1 LKLDLEKPPTEY
13 GIEKGY
19 WTTPLINRLIEEK
32 AGIKYSKSRI
42 CELMKEWGFAIKRP
56 RMKSK
61 LADEKKQKE
70 FIELSFPNKVE
81 ETAEKAKMMGL
92 KLLLL
97 FTDEAGIRRD
107 GTIHNGW
114 YKIGIIPE
122 IPESNG
128 RFESVKL
135 LGAVGTLDG
144 SIHINTV
151 EGKITTKVYAN
162 FLIGLSRR
170 YKEYLIL
177 IVQDSAPW
185 HGKKKLPVLLKD
197 AGVKNIVLCN
207 FPKYSPDMN
216 PCEKLWKWLR
226 ETVTHCRYYED
237 MKELK
242 QSIWRFYRRAYNQKE
257 LAIKRFKT
265 EKNIF
270 EYVKT
275 YGKDL
280 EQTGTVRAVA

>member
-1 LKLDLEKPPTEY
+1 MKIDLEKPPTEY
-13 GIEKGY
+13 GIEKGF
-19 WTTPLINRLIEEK
+19 WTTALIIRHIEGK
-32 AGIKYSKSRI
+32 TGIKYSKSRT
-42 CELMKEWGFAIKRP
+42 CELMKEWGFTIKRP

-61 LADEKKQKE
+61 LADEKTQKE
-70 FIELSFPNKVE
+70 FIELSFPKKVDE
-81 ETAEKAKMMGL
+81 AMEKAKLMGL
-92 KLLLL
+92 KLLIL

-114 YKIGIIPE
+114 YKKGIISE

-135 LGAVGTLDG
+135 LGAVGALDG
-144 SIHINTV
+144 SIHIKTV
-151 EGKITTKVYAN
+151 EGKISTEVYAN

-170 YKEYLIL
+170 YDEYLIL

-185 HGKKKLPVLLKD
+185 HGKKKLPVLLKE
-197 AGVKNIVLCN
+197 AGIKNIELCN

-226 ETVTHCRYYED
+226 ETVTHCRYYND
-237 MKELK
+237 IKELK
-242 QSIWRFYRRAYNQKE
+242 QSIWRFYRRAYNQKD

-270 EYVKT
+270 KFVKT

-280 EQTGTVRAVA
+280 PRFGTDRAVA

>member
-1 LKLDLEKPPTEY
+1 MKSDLEKPPTAH
-13 GIEKGY
+13 GIEKGF
-19 WTTPLINRLIEEK
+19 WTTTLINNLIEEK
-32 AGIKYSKSRI
+32 TGIKYSKSRI

-56 RMKSK
+56 RMKSN

-70 FIELSFPNKVE
+70 FLELLFPKRVE
-81 ETAEKAKMMGL
+81 EALEMANKMGL
-92 KLLLL
+92 KLLIL

-107 GTIHNGW
+107 GTIHYGW
-114 YKIGIIPE
+114 YKKGIVPE

-135 LGAVGTLDG
+135 LGAVGALDG
-144 SIHINTV
+144 RIHINTV
-151 EGKITTKVYAN
+151 VGKVTTKVYAD

-170 YKEYLIL
+170 YKEYLTL

-197 AGVKNIVLCN
+197 AGIKNIVLCN

-237 MKELK
+237 LKELK

-270 EYVKT
+270 EFVKT
-275 YGKDL
+275 CGKDL
-280 EQTGTVRAVA
+280 EHLGTDCAVA